1 MVELENIS
9 ELPRIKLGLVVN
21 NVFVDILYIAEER
34 LAAALLSE
42 PNAVILTGCG
52 AEMPHVGWV
61 YNEETDT
68 FERPTS
74 D

>member
-1 MVELENIS
+1 MELEDVG
-9 ELPRIKLGLVVN
+9 ELPRIKLGLVID
-21 NVFVDILYIAEER
+21 NVFVDVLYIAEER

-42 PNAVILTGCG
+42 PKAIILTGCG
-52 AEMPHVGWV
+52 AKMPHIGWV

-68 FERPTS
+68 FERPIS